1 MKFKSKFRQ
10 KSLDDF
16 KMTLSLSSP
25 YIPLLKKTFQNNE
38 IT

>member
-1 MKFKSKFRQ
+1 MKFKSNFRQ

-16 KMTLSLSSP
+16 KMTLSSP
-25 YIPLLKKTFQNNE
+25 YIIPLLKKTFQNNE

>member
-16 KMTLSLSSP
+16 KMTLSSP
-25 YIPLLKKTFQNNE
+25 YIPLFKKTFQNNE